1 MADFTFVERK
11 PMDGR
16 EHTLDADVVIGRE
29 GCDVVLADPEVSR
42 RHAALRMTG
51 EGPAVE
57 DLGSSNGTFV
67 NGERIAGVVVL
78 SDGDVVAFGSTE
90 WQMKA
95 GATAS
100 IGAPQVTA
108 ARSIPAEPPAAAAP
122 PPPPAAAAPPPAP
135 PAPPV
140 PPAPAPPVAPAPPA
154 AAPATPTAAAALGQ
168 PVGPGLPG
176 VSGRRGDVPLP
187 PEVTPSA
194 IHRTLPESSK
204 SAPPAFSPVGTKQ
217 QKGSA
222 ATRAGYTAFC
232 MAVFLL
238 ALIGVTVYFIIN

>member
-1 MADFTFVERK
+1 MGDFTFVERK

-57 DLGSSNGTFV
+57 DLGSTNGTFV
-67 NGERIAGVVVL
+67 NGVRIAGVVVL
-78 SDGDVVAFGSTE
+78 SDGDIVAFGSTE
-90 WQMKA
+90 WEMQA
-95 GATAS
+95 EATAS

-122 PPPPAAAAPPPAP
+122 SPPA
-135 PAPPV
+135 

-154 AAPATPTAAAALGQ
+154 AAPATPSAAAALGE

-176 VSGRRGDVPLP
+176 TSGRRGDVPLP
-187 PEVTPSA
+187 PEITPSA
-194 IHRTLPESSK
+194 IHRTLPESAK
-204 SAPPAFSPVGTKQ
+204 SAPPAFAAVGTKQ

-238 ALIGVTVYFIIN
+238 TLVGVTVYFIVN